1 MVSLQTIMKAS
12 NNDIIDMFLNPKSVA
27 VIGASKNLLKG
38 GNWIV
43 NNLVTNNF
51 EGKVYPI
58 NPNAE
63 GKLMGLDFKQSILD
77 IEEDVDLAI
86 FYIPNQ
92 GIPKLLDDCIKK
104 GVKGAIIEASGFE
117 EVGDKGLELRDQI
130 LQITNNFSKI
140 RILGPNCMGISR
152 IDGNSNSEEKGG
164 FFSGFGTFQEFK
176 RGNIAV
182 ISQSGMLNGGYLM
195 HIMSK
200 YPEMG
205 FRYSVSVGNKMDLCE
220 VEFLEYFLEDPTVN
234 VIALYLESFKYPR
247 KFIELCK
254 KAKNIPDKTIIMVKG
269 GLTSQGQKASLSH
282 TGTLSEDSKLIEAV
296 MKQAGIIQA
305 RDFDELFQF
314 ARTFSMMY
322 AVGKTL
328 PKKGNISL
336 VAGSGGAG
344 TIISDLVMQHGLNF
358 PILGDE
364 AYKSLE
370 NIFPEWMPPNRFAFV
385 DIWPA
390 MEKGMRTNMSR
401 EEVTKVAIDAVLSE
415 PEVEGLFNMV
425 FCRPGITYHKDYDQ
439 FTAGINQNPKPIF
452 FWLVGQDKEV
462 RRITRALNKNNIP
475 NFANLKDMVK
485 NFWILV
491 QESKNKKKE

>member
-1 MVSLQTIMKAS
+1 MKTS
-12 NNDIIDMFLNPKSVA
+12 SSDIIDIFLNPKSVA
-27 VIGASKNLLKG
+27 VIGASKNLSKG

-51 EGKVYPI
+51 QGKVYPI
-58 NPNAE
+58 NPNAT
-63 GKLMGLDFKQSILD
+63 GKLHNLEFKKSVLD

-92 GIPKLLDDCIKK
+92 GIPEVLNDCIKK
-104 GVKGAIIEASGFE
+104 GIKGAIIEASGFE
-117 EVGDKGLELRDQI
+117 EVGEKGLELRDQI
-130 LQITNNFSKI
+130 LKITDNFSKI
-140 RILGPNCMGISR
+140 RVLGPNCMGISR
-152 IDGNSNSEEKGG
+152 IDEDSNSDAKGG
-164 FFSGFGTFQEFK
+164 FFSGFGTFQEYK

-205 FRYSVSVGNKMDLCE
+205 FRYSVSVGNKMDLSE
-220 VEFLEYFLEDPTVN
+220 VEFLEYFLEEPTVN

-247 KFIELCK
+247 KFIDLCK
-254 KAKNIPDKTIIMVKG
+254 KAKKIQDKTIIMVKG
-269 GLTSQGQKASLSH
+269 GLTMQGQKASLSH
-282 TGTLSEDSKLIEAV
+282 TGTLSEDSKLIKAV
-296 MKQAGIIQA
+296 MNQAGIIQA

-314 ARTFSMMY
+314 ARTFSMLY
-322 AVGKTL
+322 NVGKTL
-328 PKKGNISL
+328 PKHGNISL

-344 TIISDLVMQHGLNF
+344 TILSDITMQYGLKF

-364 AYKSLE
+364 SYKSLE

-390 MEKGMRTNMSR
+390 MEKGMRTNKTR
-401 EEVTKVAIDAVLSE
+401 QEVIQTAIDAVLSE

-425 FCRPGITYHKDYDQ
+425 FCRKGITDLMDFDK
-439 FTAGINQNPKPIF
+439 FTDKLNQSSKPVF
-452 FWLVGQDKEV
+452 LWLIGHYEEV
-462 RRITRALNKNNIP
+462 RRITRVLNKRNIP
-475 NFANLKDMVK
+475 NFPNLESMVK

-491 QESKNKKKE
+491 QESKNKRSKKN